1 MRCGLLD
8 DVLANLILTAPEQHV
23 VGGEVGVAEHVRGD
37 QHVLR
42 GTVALRQ
49 ICAPRVA
56 GEHDLEQSRQAH
68 AVLDQL
74 VDVAHAER
82 PVRHAHRQTVDRNLG
97 HEAFGYDFELDAVV
111 VEPFLARELLD
122 AGNVRLPVFGHV
134 LLGYSE
140 ARPKK
145 CRTAFQMSSVP
156 LTRYAPT
163 LSSSRAISTNS
174 RPISLSGAAPASGA
188 TSRKPAKLQSPTSSA
203 SAVCACG

>member
-1 MRCGLLD
+1 M
-8 DVLANLILTAPEQHV
+8 
-23 VGGEVGVAEHVRGD
+23 RGD

-42 GTVALRQ
+42 RTIALREVSATG
-49 ICAPRVA
+49 IARK
-56 GEHDLEQSRQAH
+56 HHFEQSRQAH

-74 VDVAHAER
+74 IDVAHAER
-82 PVRHAHRQTVDRNLG
+82 PVRHAHRQPVDRDLG
-97 HEAFGYDFELDAVV
+97 HEAFGHDLELDAVV
-111 VEPFLARELLD
+111 IQPLFSRELLD
-122 AGNVRLPVFGHV
+122 AGNMLLPVFGHG
-134 LLGYSE
+134 LTSE

-188 TSRKPAKLQSPTSSA
+188 TSRKPAKLQSPTSSSNA
-203 SAVCACG
+203 ACACGWSDGKFSPSEE